1 MACVWGEHRLN
12 VLSGFLH
19 LLFHVCRGLSLLYS
33 ALQGGGGKGKGVGLL
48 FLFPYVADLISL
60 IGQVFIDL

>member
-1 MACVWGEHRLN
+1 M
-12 VLSGFLH
+12 LSGFLH